1 MRYLLLFSF
10 FVIPLLHAA
19 DLPLAV
25 AAEKAAK
32 KLKAGGIVTGESVE
46 GKVTFA
52 GFASASAQKAD
63 YQERVLFE
71 IGSLTKLF
79 TGLLLAQAVVEEK
92 VTLDTPISKLLD
104 PNLAFADPRIA
115 DITLKQLSTHT
126 SGLPR
131 LPDNYLQGVKGN
143 DPYAGYN
150 EKLLLEYL
158 TSAKLK
164 KDGPYPCS
172 YSNLGVGLLGHLLGK
187 IYASTWE
194 AAIVS
199 KICQPLG
206 LHNTRMTLSDLKLAQ
221 APPFN
226 GDKEASSWHF
236 DALAGCGALHST
248 AEDLLIFGQAMA
260 KPEATPLA
268 KAFALALQP
277 HADTTSGKIG
287 LGPFISQRDGDTQY
301 SHDGGT
307 GGYRTGLQVIPAKN
321 IVRVALINNT
331 QMSGSSIIAGTRIEP
346 PRILPKEVPLD
357 LALLQ
362 QYPGVY
368 ALDQET
374 RFTILLRDGKLWSRL
389 TGQTF
394 LPLFAKAKDQFFL
407 KVVNAEIHFQ
417 REGGKITSLTLFQ
430 NGREMKAP
438 LTDQAAPKIILHT
451 AKELQSYSGNYALL
465 GLQNI
470 TVSLRGNTLFAQLA
484 KQPAH
489 PVFDMGADRFEYE
502 VVEAA
507 LIFNRNEKGEVIGLT
522 LSQNGALL
530 PAAKVKK

>member
-71 IGSLTKLF
+71 IGSITKLF

-115 DITLKQLSTHT
+115 AITLKQLSTHT
-126 SGLPR
+126 SGLKR
-131 LPDNYLQGVKGN
+131 LPDNLFQGAQDD
-143 DPYAGYN
+143 DPYARYN
-150 EKLLLEYL
+150 EKFLLEYL
-158 TSAKLK
+158 TSAKLE

-187 IYASTWE
+187 VYASTWE
-194 AAIVS
+194 EAIIS

-206 LHNTRMTLSDLKLAQ
+206 LHNTRMIITGLKLPQ
-221 APPFN
+221 APPFK
-226 GDKEASSWHF
+226 GDKPAASWHF

-260 KPEATPLA
+260 TPESTPLA
-268 KAFALALQP
+268 KAFALAMQP
-277 HADTTSGKIG
+277 QAEATGGQIG
-287 LGPFISQRDGDTQY
+287 LGPFISQRDGSTQY
-301 SHDGGT
+301 NHDGGT
-307 GGYRTGLQVIPAKN
+307 GGYRSSLQVIPAKN
-321 IVRVALINNT
+321 IVRVVLINNT
-331 QMSGSSIIAGTRIEP
+331 QMSGSSIIAGTRIES
-346 PRILPKEVPLD
+346 PRVLPKEMMLD
-357 LALLQ
+357 EPLLQ
-362 QYPGVY
+362 EYPGVY
-368 ALDQET
+368 TLDQAT

-394 LPLFAKAKDQFFL
+394 LPMFAKAKDQFFL

-417 REGGKITSLTLFQ
+417 REDGKITSLTLFQ

-438 LTDQAAPKIILHT
+438 RTDQAAPKIILHN
-451 AKELQSYSGNYALL
+451 AKELQSYTGKYALL
-465 GLQNI
+465 GLQNMI
-470 TVSLRGNTLFAQLA
+470 VSLRGNTLFAQLA
-484 KQPAH
+484 EQPAI
-489 PVFDMGADRFEYE
+489 PVFDMGEDRFEYD

-507 LIFNRNEKGEVIGLT
+507 LIFNRNEKGEIIGLT

-530 PAAKVKK
+530 PAAKVIK